1 MSENRF
7 SLEGKLAVIT
17 GGSRGIGKA
26 IATEFAQ
33 AGADIV
39 VASRKLEA
47 CKATAGEIEKLGRRA
62 LPIAAHTGKIEQL
75 ENLVDISLDHF
86 GKIDIL
92 VNNAGTNPHFG
103 GTINIEKA
111 AWDKTFDVNLNG
123 VFFLTQLVFDKWMSD
138 HGGVVINMASVAGLR
153 PAPMTGAYCVTKA
166 ALIMLTQVLASEL
179 GAYNIRVNAIAP
191 GFIKTDMSKAVWTS
205 DMFKERVKTIPIPR
219 LGETEDIV
227 GAALYLASDAS
238 AFMTGET
245 IVIDGGARF
254 VGG

>member
-1 MSENRF
+1 MSKNRF
-7 SLEGKLAVIT
+7 SLEGKVALIT

-26 IATEFAQ
+26 IALEFAR

-47 CKATAGEIEKLGRRA
+47 CKLAADEIANLGRRA
-62 LPIAAHTGKIEQL
+62 IGVSAHAGKIEQL
-75 ENLVDISLDHF
+75 ENLVDIALDHF

-111 AWDKTFDVNLNG
+111 AWDKTFDVNLHG
-123 VFFLTQLVFDKWMSD
+123 AFFLTQLIFNRWMRD
-138 HGGVVINMASVAGLR
+138 HGGVVINMASVAGFR

-166 ALIMLTQVLASEL
+166 ALIMLTQVLAAEL
-179 GAYNIRVNAIAP
+179 GAYNIRVNAVAP
-191 GFIKTDMSKAVWTS
+191 GFVKTDMSKAVWSS
-205 DMFKERVKTIPIPR
+205 DMFKERVKTLPIPR
-219 LGETEDIV
+219 LGDTDDIV

-238 AFMTGET
+238 SFMTGET
-245 IVIDGGARF
+245 IVIDGGARLISS
-254 VGG
+254 